1 MAQDE
6 AEVKRWWTLS
16 GVSHDTPSEL
26 AYSTNELQRQIFH
39 DAGFH

>member
-16 GVSHDTPSEL
+16 GVSHNTPIGL
-26 AYSTNELQRQIFH
+26 VDSTNELQRQIFH
-39 DAGFH
+39 DAEHR